1 MERPP
6 GKQYTPRTEEP
17 VRQARHGMQLRRG
30 IQDTT
35 GQVRGHRLEVNESS
49 DGAVTIVAVKGRLDS
64 VTAPT
69 LGERLSG
76 ALAAPSRRLLIE
88 LSQLE
93 YISSAGFRVLLLA
106 AKRAAETDGQI
117 VLAGV
122 SGKVRQLFD
131 LGGFLDLFRI
141 CGSRDEGIAA
151 LR

>member
-1 MERPP
+1 M
-6 GKQYTPRTEEP
+6 
-17 VRQARHGMQLRRG
+17 
-30 IQDTT
+30 
-35 GQVRGHRLEVNESS
+35 EVNESR
-49 DGAVTIVAVKGRLDS
+49 DGTVTIVTVKGRLDS
-64 VTAPT
+64 ATAPT

-76 ALAAPSRRLLIE
+76 ALAAPSRHLLIE

-131 LGGFLDLFRI
+131 LGSFLDLFRI

>member
-1 MERPP
+1 MEYCA
-6 GKQYTPRTEEP
+6 GKQYTPRAREWT
-17 VRQARHGMQLRRG
+17 VREACAPRNSNSVKPQAGAGEH
-30 IQDTT
+30 
-35 GQVRGHRLEVNESS
+35 QVEVSETS
-49 DGAVTIVAVKGRLDS
+49 DGVVTIVAVKGRLDS
-64 VTAPT
+64 VTALT

>member
-1 MERPP
+1 MAADLWSALPEASTLCTQKNP
-6 GKQYTPRTEEP
+6 GSRRATGDKAE
-17 VRQARHGMQLRRG
+17 HGRS
-30 IQDTT
+30 
-35 GQVRGHRLEVNESS
+35 VEHRVEVNESS

-64 VTAPT
+64 VSAPT

-76 ALAAPSRRLLIE
+76 ALSAPSRRLLIE

-93 YISSAGFRVLLLA
+93 YISSAGFRVLLIA

-122 SGKVRQLFD
+122 SGKLRQLFD